1 MFTAWRKSSY
11 SGGSSQ
17 STCVE
22 VAPAPARV
30 GIRDTKARDRGQ
42 LTVSR
47 TTWRAFTR
55 FVRRPRG

>member
-1 MFTAWRKSSY
+1 MFTAWRTSSY
-11 SGGSSQ
+11 TTGDKE

-22 VAPAPARV
+22 VGLSPARV

-42 LTVSR
+42 LNVSR

-55 FVRRPRG
+55 FVREPRG